1 MAVLKKPDA
10 VGEQQGTI
18 TVKNAHAAAMTAH
31 KDELIRSLSYI
42 FDRNRWWARHARL
55 RGFIEGVAAS
65 IIASLIIM
73 VLVAAIHHG

>member
-10 VGEQQGTI
+10 VGEQQDTI
-18 TVKNAHAAAMTAH
+18 TVKNAHAAMTAL
-31 KDELIRSLSYI
+31 KDELVRSLSYI
-42 FDRNRWWARHARL
+42 IDRNRWWARHARL
-55 RGFIEGVAAS
+55 RGLIEGVAAS